1 MNEEDLILKEEVFAV
16 VGAAMEVSTILGHGL
31 HEKPY
36 ENALV
41 VEFEKR
47 NISYLQQPHFP
58 IIYKEVKVGEYIPDL
73 ITHDSLVVDTK
84 TIDRI
89 TDNEIGQM
97 LTYLTIT
104 NLNVGLILNFKH
116 AKLEWKRIINSQTES
131 PKDNTTKI

>member
-1 MNEEDLILKEEVFAV
+1 MDSEDLIFKEEVFAV

-36 ENALV
+36 ENAIV
-41 VEFEKR
+41 VEFKNR
-47 NISYLQQPHFP
+47 KIPYHQQPRFPISY
-58 IIYKEVKVGEYIPDL
+58 KDVKVGEYIPDI
-73 ITHDSLVVDTK
+73 ITHNSLVVDTK

-104 NLNVGLILNFKH
+104 NLKVGLILNFKH
-116 AKLEWKRIINSQTES
+116 AKLEWKRVIRSQT
-131 PKDNTTKI
+131 